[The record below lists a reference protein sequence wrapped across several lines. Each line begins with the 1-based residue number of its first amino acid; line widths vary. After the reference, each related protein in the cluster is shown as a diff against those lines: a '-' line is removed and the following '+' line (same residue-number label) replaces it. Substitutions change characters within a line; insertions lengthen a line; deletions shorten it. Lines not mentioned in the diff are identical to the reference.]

1 MKKKQITA
9 LLLSAVLAF
18 SACMPAGVKAYAAE
32 DAAVSAETDAESEAA
47 VSETAADDQEAEQ
60 DAAIDDAS
68 AEENSASDAIS
79 EDAAP
84 TETDTD
90 DHSDDATNEEDA
102 DAAAT
107 DDQQASFADTET
119 PAETAEE
126 DEPETPAD
134 TAAEGDT
141 EAPADTAANEE
152 TVGTTIAAPEEVVAE
167 EVVEKEETD
176 DEAAMGADVTN
187 DALKAMNISVN
198 KEYTQAFE
206 KVGDRDCFKFKT
218 GGGNIKVQIWYIPG
232 DMSNP
237 DNYSW
242 DERMEFRYSTYGKW
256 SAAAGMAPTYMW
268 GASAIMTSS
277 ILTPFGYEQEGQDY
291 TVSGKYIVKTVDL
304 DTYKAG
310 TEIGIQFTGAY
321 KGSYK
326 FKVIGKAYV
335 VKKSIK
341 KATVT
346 VANGVYSGSAV
357 KPKVT
362 VKLGTKTL
370 TRGTD
375 YTVTYSNN
383 IRIGSKAVAKIT
395 GKGNYKDTV
404 SKTFTIKRRSITN
417 SVDLKLS
424 NTTFTYSGKAKKP
437 TFSIYLPAVNNVGGI
452 SLVKN
457 TDYTFKYENNVEPGT
472 GKLIVTGKG
481 NYTGTAVRTFKIEKK
496 VQPATLKQAK
506 VTTTYAK
513 IGTKYRPAIQNRA
526 ESAKITYTSS
536 NTKVATVKDGVVTV
550 KGTGSAVIKITL
562 AATKHYKGKVLNY
575 TVNVLKKQTITTGIA
590 DGAKVAYSTKPIP
603 LKAVVKTGN
612 GKLTYTSSDTTIADV
627 DGKGN
632 LILKNAKKLGTAT
645 ITITAATTSTYVK
658 AVKTL
663 KITTVKGKPVLSCEK
678 MVQDHNYKDAP
689 FALGVSTT
697 EPVVLT
703 YQSDKP
709 DIASVSDDGTVTL
722 NTENINKNTSVNI
735 TVKSK
740 GTSFFKASDDLVVTL
755 NIIVVS
761 INDDIVYNKQEWGS
775 SNCTFYALAHMMR
788 RKAILDGR
796 TDWDVISQ
804 KAIEDP
810 DSALAQAVW
819 IEGTG
824 LKGTFSYSLA
834 EDYSLNGKCVAS
846 GSLSVESLASLLK
859 DHPEGIE
866 VYDTGLPHAV
876 LVTGYDSSTG
886 TFYCYDSDPGQPK
899 GFIPLSESLIGDK
912 HGNSQDN
919 VLANIGKYWYLQ

>member
-218 GGGNIKVQIWYIPG
+218 GGGKIKVKIWYIPG

-242 DERMEFRYSTYGKW
+242 DERMEFRYSSYGKW

-268 GASAIMTSS
+268 GASAIMTTN
-277 ILTPFGYEQEGQDY
+277 IYTPRGYQEEGRDY

-590 DGAKVAYSTKPIP
+590 DGAKVAYSTNPVP
-603 LKAVVKTGN
+603 LNAVVKTGN
-612 GKLTYTSSDTTIADV
+612 GKLTYTSSDPTIADV
-627 DGKGN
+627 DSKGN

-761 INDDIVYNKQEWGS
+761 INDDIVYDKQDPGS
-775 SNCTFYALAHMMR
+775 VTCTYFAAVHMMR

-796 TDWDVISQ
+796 TDWDVMS
-804 KAIEDP
+804 KEAIKDP
-810 DSALAQAVW
+810 NSALTQELWAN
-819 IEGTG
+819 G
-824 LKGTFSYSLA
+824 LNGTFSYKLA

>member
-218 GGGNIKVQIWYIPG
+218 GGGKIKVKIWYIPG

-242 DERMEFRYSTYGKW
+242 DERMEFRYSSYGKW

-678 MVQDHNYKDAP
+678 MTQDHNYKDAP

-761 INDDIVYNKQEWGS
+761 INDDIVYDKQDPGS
-775 SNCTFYALAHMMR
+775 VTCTYFAAVHMMR

-796 TDWDVISQ
+796 TDWDVMS
-804 KAIEDP
+804 KEAIKDP
-810 DSALAQAVW
+810 NSALTQELWAN
-819 IEGTG
+819 G
-824 LKGTFSYSLA
+824 LNGTFSYKLA

-899 GFIPLSESLIGDK
+899 GFIPLSESLIGDN